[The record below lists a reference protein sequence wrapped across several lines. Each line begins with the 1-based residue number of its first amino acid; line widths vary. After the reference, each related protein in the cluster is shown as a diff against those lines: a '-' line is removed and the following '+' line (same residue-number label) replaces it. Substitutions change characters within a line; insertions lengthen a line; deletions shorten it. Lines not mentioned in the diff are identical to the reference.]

1 MRNIRDSRRRRSGTW
16 TSRDGRDPAGQ
27 TGTDLATILE
37 IPGGRAQLLLEQ
49 EDQGDQEVQE
59 DITWLPG
66 NFIQTST
73 DIQVE
78 DPDHLVLR

>member
-49 EDQGDQEVQE
+49 EDQGDQGDQE

>member
-49 EDQGDQEVQE
+49 GDQEDQE
-59 DITWLPG
+59 DLGDITWLPG

>member
-1 MRNIRDSRRRRSGTW
+1 MRNIRDSRRRRSVTW

-49 EDQGDQEVQE
+49 EDQGDQE